1 MSDEPDS
8 RVDLSAGVSIG
19 ELADGGAIAGRVDQD
34 DVILVRSGTS
44 IYAVSANCTHYGGS
58 LAAGLVVNA
67 TVRCPLH
74 HATFD
79 LSSGQ
84 ALRAPALDPIGCWR
98 VERVGDT
105 AYVRERRV
113 KQRVE
118 LPQRPARGSASAHP
132 DSVVIIGG
140 GAAGLAAAD
149 MLRRTGY
156 EGKLT
161 MISADTAS
169 PCDRPNLSKD
179 YLAGTAS
186 EEWIPLRPGEYYSER
201 GIELLLDSPV
211 TSIDLQSKKVQ
222 LANATQI
229 DYAALLLATGAEPV
243 RFEIP
248 GAAPSRV
255 HYLRTL
261 SDSRAIIASAVG
273 AKRAVVLGASFIGL
287 EVAASLRTRGLQ
299 VHVVGRETVPMVR
312 VLGSQIGS
320 FVQSLHESHGVVFHL
335 GKTIERVQ
343 GNAAVL
349 DDGTRLEAD
358 FIVVGAGVRPAIAL
372 AERAGLT
379 IDRGV
384 LVDQYLG
391 TSAPHVYAA
400 GDIARWPDPH
410 SGNRIRVEHWVVAQR
425 QGQVAAMNML
435 GHVQAFDAVPFF
447 WSQHY
452 DVAINYVG
460 HAENFD
466 TADVDGSLERHDCT
480 VTYRERG
487 RTLAVATISRDLVS
501 LRAERLME
509 TQTNEF
515 EV

>member
-1 MSDEPDS
+1 MTDDLDT
-8 RVDLSAGVSIG
+8 RVDLSAGVAVG
-19 ELADGGAIAGRVDQD
+19 ELADGGAISGRVGQD
-34 DVILVRSGTS
+34 DVILVRSGAS
-44 IYAVSANCTHYGGS
+44 IYAVAAHCTHYGGS

-74 HATFD
+74 HASFD
-79 LSSGQ
+79 LTSGQ
-84 ALRAPALDPIGCWR
+84 ALRAPALDSIGCWR

-118 LPQRPARGSASAHP
+118 LAQRPARERVAAHP
-132 DSVVIIGG
+132 DSVVIVGG

-149 MLRRTGY
+149 TLRRAGY

-161 MISADTAS
+161 MISADAAP

-186 EEWIPLRPGEYYSER
+186 EEWIPLRSSAYYTER
-201 GIELLLDSPV
+201 EIELVLDSRV
-211 TSIDLQSKKVQ
+211 TSIDLQSKKLQ
-222 LANATQI
+222 LADATQI
-229 DYAALLLATGAEPV
+229 NYGALLLATGADPV

-248 GAAPSRV
+248 GAQPSRV

-261 SDSRAIIASAVG
+261 ADSRAVIASAVG
-273 AKRAVVLGASFIGL
+273 ARRAVVIGASFIGL
-287 EVAASLRTRGLQ
+287 EVAASLRTRGLE
-299 VHVVGRETVPMVR
+299 VHVVGRESVPMER

-320 FVQSLHESHGVVFHL
+320 FVQSLHQSHGVVFHL
-335 GKTIERVQ
+335 GKTIERVE
-343 GNAAVL
+343 GTTAVL

-358 FIVVGAGVRPAIAL
+358 FIVIGAGVRPAIAL
-372 AERAGLT
+372 AEQAGLT

-384 LVDQYLG
+384 QVDQYLR
-391 TSAPHVYAA
+391 TSAPDVYAA

-425 QGQVAAMNML
+425 QGQMAAMNML
-435 GHVQAFDAVPFF
+435 GHAQAFDAVPFF

-466 TADVDGSLERHDCT
+466 AADVDGSLEGHDCT

-487 RTLAVATISRDLVS
+487 RTLAVATISRDLES

-509 TQTNEF
+509 TT
-515 EV
+515 V